1 MASIMLGEDCKR
13 KLRNEMPTQC
23 GIQWLTFISC
33 FKAWDRRLCFEK
45 FMVHMWEENNLA
57 YSNPAAQQDV

>member
-1 MASIMLGEDCKR
+1 
-13 KLRNEMPTQC
+13 MPTQC

-57 YSNPAAQQDV
+57 YSKPAAQQDVQNVQHSIALGREN